1 MVYLGYLDMYL
12 GTSKT
17 VGTLLLILSCR
28 ATQNAGGSG
37 YDDDNTVEKW
47 Q

>member
-1 MVYLGYLDMYL
+1 MVCIPRISRYVP
-12 GTSKT
+12 TSKT
-17 VGTLLLILSCR
+17 VGTPLLILSCR